1 MDLPESFL
9 LSHAEYHIENNTPY
23 LTISDD
29 NEFRFRLEQ
38 LDSCLKNISRG
49 HKLPFTIL
57 YNRSGYKE
65 SAESAFILDAI
76 RYLNVLPK
84 EAMKVRIANPR
95 IATLRNLFNNT
106 DLHARIHNGKIVG
119 ADTVTTA
126 EMLNKLVQDYRF
138 AVSQAGFKQAY
149 RKYQRA
155 SVKNLKGVMN
165 YISHLQKRHSRLLVL
180 RIDLSWANEHKA
192 DITADEARKHRQQL
206 FRNMKK
212 NPLFRHVL
220 GTVWKLE
227 YAPQRKFHYH
237 MLFILNGNKAQQD
250 GVIAH
255 AFGRYW
261 KHTITKGK
269 GIFYNCNANKA
280 RYEDCGL
287 GKLERGDS
295 SKDKG
300 LLKALSYIT
309 KIDACARLV
318 LPGNARTFGR
328 GEVSSLKNRKRTK
341 SSREI

>member
-9 LSHAEYHIENNTPY
+9 LSHAEYHIENNTPHII
-23 LTISDD
+23 ISDD
-29 NEFRFRLEQ
+29 NEFRFKLEQ
-38 LDSCLKNISRG
+38 LDSCLKAISRG
-49 HKLPFTIL
+49 RKLPFTIL

-65 SAESAFILDAI
+65 SAESVIILDAI
-76 RYLNVLPK
+76 RYLNMLPQ
-84 EAMKVRIANPR
+84 EAMKERIANPR
-95 IATLRNLFNNT
+95 IATFQFLFDNT

-119 ADTVTTA
+119 PDAVTTA
-126 EMLNKLVQDYRF
+126 ERVNKLVQDYRST
-138 AVSQAGFKQAY
+138 VGQTEFKQAY
-149 RKYQRA
+149 KKYQRA

-165 YISHLQKRHSRLLVL
+165 YIKHLQECHSRLLVL

-227 YAPQRKFHYH
+227 YGPQRRFHYH
-237 MLFILNGNKAQQD
+237 MLFLLNGNKAQQD

-255 AFGRYW
+255 AFGKYW
-261 KHTITKGK
+261 KDTITKGK
-269 GIFYNCNANKA
+269 GLYYNCNANKA
-280 RYEDCGL
+280 RYEDCCL

-341 SSREI
+341 SSR

>member
-9 LSHAEYHIENNTPY
+9 LSHAEYHIENSTPH
-23 LTISDD
+23 LIISDD

-38 LDSCLKNISRG
+38 LDSCLKTISKG
-49 HKLPFTIL
+49 CKLPFTIL
-57 YNRSGYKE
+57 HNRSGYKE
-65 SAESAFILDAI
+65 SAESAIILDAI
-76 RYLNVLPK
+76 RYLNTLPQETMK
-84 EAMKVRIANPR
+84 ERIANPR
-95 IATLRNLFNNT
+95 IATFQRLFNNAG
-106 DLHARIHNGKIVG
+106 LHARIHNGKMVG
-119 ADTVTTA
+119 TDAVTTA
-126 EMLNKLVQDYRF
+126 ERVNKLIQDYRS
-138 AVSQAGFKQAY
+138 AVSQTEFKQAY
-149 RKYQRA
+149 KKYQRA

-165 YISHLQKRHSRLLVL
+165 YIKHLQECHSRLLVL
-180 RIDLSWANEHKA
+180 RIDLSWENEHKA

-227 YAPQRKFHYH
+227 YGPQRRFHYH
-237 MLFILNGNKAQQD
+237 MLFLLNGNKAQQD

-255 AFGRYW
+255 AFGKYW
-261 KHTITKGK
+261 KDTITKGK
-269 GIFYNCNANKA
+269 GIYYNCNANKA
-280 RYEDCGL
+280 RYEDCCL

-328 GEVSSLKNRKRTK
+328 GEVRSLKNRKRTK
-341 SSREI
+341 RSR

>member
-1 MDLPESFL
+1 M
-9 LSHAEYHIENNTPY
+9 
-23 LTISDD
+23 
-29 NEFRFRLEQ
+29 
-38 LDSCLKNISRG
+38 
-49 HKLPFTIL
+49 
-57 YNRSGYKE
+57 
-65 SAESAFILDAI
+65 
-76 RYLNVLPK
+76 
-84 EAMKVRIANPR
+84 
-95 IATLRNLFNNT
+95 
-106 DLHARIHNGKIVG
+106 G

-138 AVSQAGFKQAY
+138 AMSQAGFKQAC

-165 YISHLQKRHSRLLVL
+165 YIRHLQERHSRLLVL
-180 RIDLSWANEHKA
+180 RVDLSWADEHKA
-192 DITADEARKHRQQL
+192 DITADDARKHRQQF
-206 FRNMKK
+206 FRNMQK

-255 AFGRYW
+255 AFGEYW

-269 GIFYNCNANKA
+269 GIYYNCNANKE
-280 RYEDCGL
+280 RYEDCCL
-287 GKLERGDS
+287 GKLKRGDG

-300 LLKALSYIT
+300 LLQALSYIT

-328 GEVSSLKNRKRTK
+328 GEVRSLKKRTRTK
-341 SSREI
+341 RGR

>member
-9 LSHAEYHIENNTPY
+9 LSHAEYHIENNTPRII
-23 LTISDD
+23 ISDD
-29 NEFRFRLEQ
+29 NEFRFKLEQ
-38 LDSCLKNISRG
+38 LDSFLKTISRG
-49 HKLPFTIL
+49 RKLPFTIL
-57 YNRSGYKE
+57 CKRSGYKE
-65 SAESAFILDAI
+65 SAESVIILDAI
-76 RYLNVLPK
+76 RYLNILPQ

-95 IATLRNLFNNT
+95 IATFQRLFNNT
-106 DLHARIHNGKIVG
+106 DLYARVHNGKIVG

-126 EMLNKLVQDYRF
+126 EILNKLVQDYRF
-138 AVSQAGFKQAY
+138 AVSQTGFKQAY
-149 RKYQRA
+149 RKYLRA

-165 YISHLQKRHSRLLVL
+165 YIRYLQERHSRLLVL

-192 DITADEARKHRQQL
+192 DITADDARKHRQQL
-206 FRNMKK
+206 FRNMQK

-250 GVIAH
+250 GVIAQ
-255 AFGRYW
+255 AFGEYW

-269 GIFYNCNANKA
+269 GIYYNCNANKA
-280 RYEDCGL
+280 RYEDCCL

-295 SKDKG
+295 RKDKG
-300 LLKALSYIT
+300 LLQALSYLT

-328 GEVSSLKNRKRTK
+328 GEVRSLKNRKRK
-341 SSREI
+341 KRGR

>member
-38 LDSCLKNISRG
+38 LDSCLKTISKG
-49 HKLPFTIL
+49 CKLPFTIL
-57 YNRSGYKE
+57 HNRSGYKE
-65 SAESAFILDAI
+65 NAEPAIILDAI
-76 RYLNVLPK
+76 RYLNMLPQ
-84 EAMKVRIANPR
+84 EAMKERIANPR
-95 IATLRNLFNNT
+95 IATFQRLFNNA
-106 DLHARIHNGKIVG
+106 DLHARTHNGKMVG
-119 ADTVTTA
+119 TDTLTTA
-126 EMLNKLVQDYRF
+126 ERVNKLVQDYRST
-138 AVSQAGFKQAY
+138 VGQTEFKQAY
-149 RKYQRA
+149 KKYQRA

-165 YISHLQKRHSRLLVL
+165 YIRHLQEHHSRLLVL

-250 GVIAH
+250 GVIAQ
-255 AFGRYW
+255 AFGEYW

-269 GIFYNCNANKA
+269 GIYYNCNANKA
-280 RYEDCGL
+280 RYEDCCL

-300 LLKALSYIT
+300 LLQALSYLT

-328 GEVSSLKNRKRTK
+328 GEVRSLKNRKRTK
-341 SSREI
+341 RGR

>member
-23 LTISDD
+23 VTISDD

-38 LDSCLKNISRG
+38 LDSCLKTISRG
-49 HKLPFTIL
+49 RKLPFVIL

-65 SAESAFILDAI
+65 SAESATILDAI
-76 RYLNVLPK
+76 RYLNMLPQD
-84 EAMKVRIANPR
+84 AMKVRIANPR
-95 IATLRNLFNNT
+95 IATFQRLFT
-106 DLHARIHNGKIVG
+106 SADLYSRVHNGKIAG

-126 EMLNKLVQDYRF
+126 EMLNKLIQDYRF
-138 AVSQAGFKQAY
+138 TVSQAGFKKAC

-165 YISHLQKRHSRLLVL
+165 YFRHLQERHSRLLVL
-180 RIDLSWANEHKA
+180 RVDLSWANEHKA
-192 DITADEARKHRQQL
+192 DITADDARKHRQQL
-206 FRNMKK
+206 FRNMQK
-212 NPLFRHVL
+212 NPMFRHVL

-227 YAPQRKFHYH
+227 YGPQRKFHYH

-261 KHTITKGK
+261 NETITKGK
-269 GIFYNCNANKA
+269 GMFYNCNAYKE
-280 RYEDCGL
+280 RYEDCCL
-287 GKLERGDS
+287 GKLKRGDS

-328 GEVSSLKNRKRTK
+328 GEVRSLKKG
-341 SSREI
+341 REHK

>member
-38 LDSCLKNISRG
+38 LDSCLKIISKG
-49 HKLPFTIL
+49 CKLPFTIL
-57 YNRSGYKE
+57 HNRSGYKE
-65 SAESAFILDAI
+65 NAEPAIILDAI
-76 RYLNVLPK
+76 RYLNMLPQ
-84 EAMKVRIANPR
+84 EAMKERIANPR
-95 IATLRNLFNNT
+95 IATFQRLFNNA
-106 DLHARIHNGKIVG
+106 DLHARTHNGKMVG
-119 ADTVTTA
+119 TDTLTTA
-126 EMLNKLVQDYRF
+126 ERVNKLVQDYRST
-138 AVSQAGFKQAY
+138 VGQTEFKQAY
-149 RKYQRA
+149 KKYQRA

-165 YISHLQKRHSRLLVL
+165 YIRHLQEHHSRLLVL

-250 GVIAH
+250 GVIAQ
-255 AFGRYW
+255 AFGEYW

-269 GIFYNCNANKA
+269 GIYYNCNANKA
-280 RYEDCGL
+280 RYEDCCL

-300 LLKALSYIT
+300 LLQALSYLT

-328 GEVSSLKNRKRTK
+328 GEVRSLKNRKRTK
-341 SSREI
+341 RGR

>member
-1 MDLPESFL
+1 MK
-9 LSHAEYHIENNTPY
+9 NNSPH
-23 LTISDD
+23 LIISDD

-38 LDSCLKNISRG
+38 LDSCLKTISKG
-49 HKLPFTIL
+49 CKLPFTIL
-57 YNRSGYKE
+57 QNRSGYKE
-65 SAESAFILDAI
+65 SAESAIILDAI
-76 RYLNVLPK
+76 RYLNVLPQ
-84 EAMKVRIANPR
+84 EAMKVRIANPH
-95 IATLRNLFNNT
+95 IATFQCLFNNT

-119 ADTVTTA
+119 TDTIATA
-126 EMLNKLVQDYRF
+126 ERVNKLVQDYRS
-138 AVSQAGFKQAY
+138 AVSQTEFKQAY
-149 RKYQRA
+149 RKYHRA

-165 YISHLQKRHSRLLVL
+165 YIRHLQECHSRLLVL
-180 RIDLSWANEHKA
+180 RVDLSWANEHKA
-192 DITADEARKHRQQL
+192 DITADDARKHRQQL
-206 FRNMKK
+206 FRNMQK

-255 AFGRYW
+255 AFGEYW
-261 KHTITKGK
+261 KGTITKGK
-269 GIFYNCNANKA
+269 GIYYNCNANKA

-328 GEVSSLKNRKRTK
+328 GEVRSLKKRKRT
-341 SSREI
+341 

>member
-1 MDLPESFL
+1 MDLSELFL

-38 LDSCLKNISRG
+38 LDSCLKTISRG
-49 HKLPFTIL
+49 RKLPFTVL

-65 SAESAFILDAI
+65 NAESVIILDAI
-76 RYLNVLPK
+76 RYLNMLPQ

-95 IATLRNLFNNT
+95 IATFQNLFNNA
-106 DLHARIHNGKIVG
+106 DLYTRVYNGKIVR

-138 AVSQAGFKQAY
+138 AASQAGFKQTY

-165 YISHLQKRHSRLLVL
+165 YIRHLQERHSRLLVL
-180 RIDLSWANEHKA
+180 RVDLSWANEHKA
-192 DITADEARKHRQQL
+192 DITADDARKYRQQL
-206 FRNMKK
+206 FRSMQK

-255 AFGRYW
+255 AFGEYW

-269 GIFYNCNANKA
+269 GIYYNCNANKA
-280 RYEDCGL
+280 RYEDCCL

-328 GEVSSLKNRKRTK
+328 GEVRSLKNKKRTK
-341 SSREI
+341 RSG

>member
-9 LSHAEYHIENNTPY
+9 LSHAEYHMENNTPC
-23 LTISDD
+23 LIISDD
-29 NEFRFRLEQ
+29 NEFRCKLEQ
-38 LDSCLKNISRG
+38 LESCLKTISRG
-49 HKLPFTIL
+49 RKLPFTIL

-65 SAESAFILDAI
+65 SAESATILDTI
-76 RYLNVLPK
+76 RYLNMLPQ
-84 EAMKVRIANPR
+84 ETMKVRIANPR
-95 IATLRNLFNNT
+95 IATFQNLFNNA
-106 DLHARIHNGKIVG
+106 DLHARVHNGKIVG

-126 EMLNKLVQDYRF
+126 EMLNKLVQDYRS

-165 YISHLQKRHSRLLVL
+165 YIRHLQERHSRLLVL
-180 RIDLSWANEHKA
+180 RVDLSWANEHKA
-192 DITADEARKHRQQL
+192 DITADMARQCRQQL
-206 FRNMKK
+206 FRNMQK

-255 AFGRYW
+255 AFGEYW

-269 GIFYNCNANKA
+269 GIYYNCNANKA
-280 RYEDCGL
+280 LYEECCL
-287 GKLERGDS
+287 GKLKRGDN

-300 LLKALSYIT
+300 LLQALSYIT

-328 GEVSSLKNRKRTK
+328 GEINSLKARLRRK
-341 SSREI
+341 

>member
-1 MDLPESFL
+1 MDLPESIL
-9 LSHAEYHIENNTPY
+9 LSHAEYHIENNNPH
-23 LTISDD
+23 LIISDD

-38 LDSCLKNISRG
+38 LDSCLKTISRG
-49 HKLPFTIL
+49 RKLPFTVL

-65 SAESAFILDAI
+65 NAESVIILDAI
-76 RYLNVLPK
+76 RYLNMLPQD
-84 EAMKVRIANPR
+84 AMKVRMANPR
-95 IATLRNLFNNT
+95 IATFQKLFNNA
-106 DLHARIHNGKIVG
+106 DLYTRVYNGKIVG

-138 AVSQAGFKQAY
+138 AASQAGFKQTC

-165 YISHLQKRHSRLLVL
+165 YIRHLQEGHSRLLVL
-180 RIDLSWANEHKA
+180 RVDLSWANEHKA

-255 AFGRYW
+255 AFGEYW

-269 GIFYNCNANKA
+269 GIYYNCNANKA
-280 RYEDCGL
+280 RYEDCCL

-328 GEVSSLKNRKRTK
+328 GEVRSFKNSKRTK
-341 SSREI
+341 RSR

>member
-1 MDLPESFL
+1 MSLPESFL
-9 LSHAEYHIENNTPY
+9 LSHAEYHIENNTPH
-23 LTISDD
+23 LIISDD

-38 LDSCLKNISRG
+38 LDSCLKTLSRG
-49 HKLPFTIL
+49 SKSPFNIL
-57 YNRSGYKE
+57 YSRSGYKE
-65 SAESAFILDAI
+65 SAESAIILDAI
-76 RYLNVLPK
+76 RYLNTLPP
-84 EAMKVRIANPR
+84 ESMKLRIANPR
-95 IATLRNLFNNT
+95 IASFQNLFNNT
-106 DLHARIHNGKIVG
+106 DLHARTHNGKIVG

-126 EMLNKLVQDYRF
+126 EMLNKLVQDYRC
-138 AVSQAGFKQAY
+138 AASQAEFRKAY
-149 RKYQRA
+149 RKYQRS

-165 YISHLQKRHSRLLVL
+165 YIGHLQERHSRLLVL
-180 RIDLSWANEHKA
+180 RVDLSWANEHKA
-192 DITADEARKHRQQL
+192 DITADDARKYRQQL
-206 FRNMKK
+206 FRNMQK

-255 AFGRYW
+255 AFGEYW

-269 GIFYNCNANKA
+269 GIYYNCNANKA
-280 RYEDCGL
+280 RYEDCCL
-287 GKLERGDS
+287 GKLERGDC

-328 GEVSSLKNRKRTK
+328 GELRSSKNRKRTK
-341 SSREI
+341 RGR

>member
-9 LSHAEYHIENNTPY
+9 LSHAEYHIENNTSY

-29 NEFRFRLEQ
+29 NEFRVRLEQ
-38 LDSCLKNISRG
+38 LDSCLKTISKG
-49 HKLPFTIL
+49 CKLPFTIL
-57 YNRSGYKE
+57 HNRSGYKE
-65 SAESAFILDAI
+65 SAEPAIILDAI
-76 RYLNVLPK
+76 RYLNMLPQ
-84 EAMKVRIANPR
+84 EAMKERIANPR
-95 IATLRNLFNNT
+95 IATFQRLFT
-106 DLHARIHNGKIVG
+106 SADLYTRVHNGKIVG

-126 EMLNKLVQDYRF
+126 EMLNKLVQDYRS

-165 YISHLQKRHSRLLVL
+165 YIGHLQECHSRLLVL
-180 RIDLSWANEHKA
+180 RVDLSWANEHKT

-212 NPLFRHVL
+212 NPMFRHVL

-227 YAPQRKFHYH
+227 YGPQRKFHYH

-255 AFGRYW
+255 AFGEYW
-261 KHTITKGK
+261 KDTITKGK
-269 GIFYNCNANKA
+269 GIFYNCNANKM

-328 GEVSSLKNRKRTK
+328 GEVRSLKKRKRTK
-341 SSREI
+341 SSR